1 MYDFI
6 NFIDMLSQKEDS
18 FKKALESVKD
28 DFHIGKIEIKSND
41 FLERLEYVFDNNYV
55 AKSLITY
62 TTGGYEYTFYKNSDN
77 HKYNDVELNDNIWLI
92 S

>member
-41 FLERLEYVFDNNYV
+41 FLERLEYVFDNNY
-55 AKSLITY
+55 
-62 TTGGYEYTFYKNSDN
+62 FYMLQQKHS
-77 HKYNDVELNDNIWLI
+77 VVLL
-92 S
+92 